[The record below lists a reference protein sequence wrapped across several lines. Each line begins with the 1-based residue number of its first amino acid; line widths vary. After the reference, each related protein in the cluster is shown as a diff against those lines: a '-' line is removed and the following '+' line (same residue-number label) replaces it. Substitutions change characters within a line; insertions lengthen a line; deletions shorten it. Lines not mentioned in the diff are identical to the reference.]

1 MIDLKSIWALHKPSS
16 KDELIIKTKIDVVPQ
31 FNCYAATNHLTGN
44 HLYLMTVSRHSAVPE
59 FNNFRFKGVRI
70 EVFDYNESKELNIY
84 LIDNELKD
92 IFSLFIENIIEEI
105 IDATT
110 ENEAIVITSNIIQK
124 WKKLFDKINRQGLTV
139 EQQKGLLG
147 ELLFL
152 NELINNSFNPDY
164 LLNCWT
170 GPDFEDKDFTLG
182 STCFEVKFTTSK
194 LPRIKIT
201 SERQLD
207 TANINNLFLVNFSAE
222 SIKENG
228 ISLNSIVSEIRDKI
242 SQSSATT
249 KFFNERLESS
259 GYFDDESENYNTEY
273 GVKNRIL
280 YEVNDNFPKLTN
292 SNLPSG
298 IYNASYYIEN
308 SAIEEFIA
316 NYDEIIK
323 ELKNE

>member
-16 KDELIIKTKIDVVPQ
+16 KDELIIKTKIDAVSQ
-31 FNCYAATNHLTGN
+31 FKCYAATNHLTGN
-44 HLYLMTVSRHSAVPE
+44 HLYLMSVSKYCVVPE

-70 EVFDYNESKELNIY
+70 EIFDYKDSKELNIY

-92 IFSLFIENIIEEI
+92 IFSLFIKNIIEEI
-105 IDATT
+105 IDVTT
-110 ENEAIVITSNIIQK
+110 ENEAITITSNIIQK
-124 WKKLFDKINRQGLTV
+124 WKKLFDKINRQGLTL

-152 NELINNSFNPDY
+152 NELIDNNFTPDY
-164 LLNCWT
+164 VLSCWS

-182 STCFEVKFTTSK
+182 STCFEIKFTTSK
-194 LPRIKIT
+194 LPRVKIT

-207 TANINNLFLVNFSAE
+207 TTNINNLFLANYSAE
-222 SIKENG
+222 NIKENG
-228 ISLNSIVSEIRDKI
+228 ISLNSIIDIIRNKI
-242 SQSSATT
+242 SQNSATL

-259 GYFDDESENYNTEY
+259 GYFEDEAENYYTEY

-280 YEVNDNFPKLTN
+280 YKVDDNFPKLTN

-298 IYNASYYIEN
+298 IYNTSYYIEN
-308 SAIEEFIA
+308 SAIEEFIVE
-316 NYDEIIK
+316 YDKIIK
-323 ELKNE
+323 EIKNE